1 MTLRVNV
8 RETLSMILHVEAQRN
23 LVREQLKARGVASA
37 HVEADLLLA
46 GVLGISRGE
55 VQMRSLLGR
64 EVTEQEALDVASATA
79 RRARREPLQHVLGV
93 APFLD
98 MELAVGPGVF
108 VPRPETESLVTA
120 AVELI
125 GSAVAGRQLAG
136 VDVGSGSGA
145 VALGVARRH
154 GHIRMTAIEASSAAW
169 PWLRANV
176 ETYGDETVTPY
187 FGQASRAFS
196 GMAVGELDLVVS
208 NPPYVPSENR
218 PESREVWRH
227 DPEVALY
234 SGADGLDF
242 IRELAI
248 WASATLRPGGVLIV
262 EHEDTQGTEIRQVFT
277 DVGFA
282 DAATVK
288 DLTGR
293 DRITSAVL
301 PASGRAG
308 YGQPTIM

>member
-108 VPRPETESLVTA
+108 VPRPETESSSRRPLNS
-120 AVELI
+120 
-125 GSAVAGRQLAG
+125 SAQPLPGGNWRVLTWAQGAGRLRW
-136 VDVGSGSGA
+136 VS
-145 VALGVARRH
+145 LG
-154 GHIRMTAIEASSAAW
+154 GTG
-169 PWLRANV
+169 
-176 ETYGDETVTPY
+176 T
-187 FGQASRAFS
+187 
-196 GMAVGELDLVVS
+196 
-208 NPPYVPSENR
+208 SE
-218 PESREVWRH
+218 
-227 DPEVALY
+227 
-234 SGADGLDF
+234 
-242 IRELAI
+242 
-248 WASATLRPGGVLIV
+248 
-262 EHEDTQGTEIRQVFT
+262 
-277 DVGFA
+277 
-282 DAATVK
+282 
-288 DLTGR
+288 
-293 DRITSAVL
+293 
-301 PASGRAG
+301 
-308 YGQPTIM
+308 